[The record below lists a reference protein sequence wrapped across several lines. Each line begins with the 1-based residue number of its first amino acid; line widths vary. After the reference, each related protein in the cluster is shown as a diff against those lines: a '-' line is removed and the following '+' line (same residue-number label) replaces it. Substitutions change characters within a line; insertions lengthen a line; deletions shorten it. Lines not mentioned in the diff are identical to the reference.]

1 LQLSE
6 TQRQQRAVTAQQL
19 LDNPVLQEA
28 FQSLD
33 TDLMNQL
40 QHVKLDDKD
49 GHTRLVMALQIN
61 NAVRRQLWQLIQ
73 DGAIATES
81 LKLRGR
87 RID

>member
-1 LQLSE
+1 MQE
-6 TQRQQRAVTAQQL
+6 VFQT
-19 LDNPVLQEA
+19 LDA
-28 FQSLD
+28 
-33 TDLMNQL
+33 DLMNQM

-61 NAVRRQLWQLIQ
+61 NAVRRHLWLMIQ
-73 DGAIATES
+73 DGAVATES